1 MLCQELNLL
10 QAIVT
15 FWNTASYD
23 GIGGDQKSVQSFP
36 IFQARIA
43 DGLADAGPIW
53 EDVTR
58 VQPEQLG
65 ESTGL
70 LAGFPCQAGFTELA
84 SSQI

>member
-1 MLCQELNLL
+1 MMVLVVIKNP
-10 QAIVT
+10 
-15 FWNTASYD
+15 FNHF
-23 GIGGDQKSVQSFP
+23 QSFTP
-36 IFQARIA
+36 PKVEKSEFCRKVFQARIA

>member
-1 MLCQELNLL
+1 MMVLVVIKNP
-10 QAIVT
+10 
-15 FWNTASYD
+15 FNHF
-23 GIGGDQKSVQSFP
+23 QSFTP
-36 IFQARIA
+36 PPRWKSQNSVAKYFKPA